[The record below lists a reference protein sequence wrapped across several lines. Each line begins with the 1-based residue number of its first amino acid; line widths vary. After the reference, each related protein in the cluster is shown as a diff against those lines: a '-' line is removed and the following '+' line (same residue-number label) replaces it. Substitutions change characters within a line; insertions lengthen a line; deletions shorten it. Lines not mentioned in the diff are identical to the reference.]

1 VADGIQ
7 PGNTDRNYVLRRI
20 LRRAVRYGRT
30 LGFREPFFYRLTDVL
45 AQTMGDVFPEIRA
58 RRDHIRDVLRLEE
71 EAFNRTLDKGIALFN
86 EAAAEGRITGAFAF
100 RLYDEQGFP
109 LDLTQLMARER
120 GLEVDVAEFERL
132 MEAQRTRAR
141 AAQKKQV
148 IELSQVE
155 SARPTRFV
163 GYETVETPAEVVEVL
178 EIRDRT
184 AVVLEPSPFY
194 AEMGGQVG

>member
-1 VADGIQ
+1 PA
-7 PGNTDRNYVLRRI
+7 P
-20 LRRAVRYGRT
+20 T
-30 LGFREPFFYRLTDVL
+30 LFPYTTLFRS
-45 AQTMGDVFPEIRA
+45 
-58 RRDHIRDVLRLEE
+58 
-71 EAFNRTLDKGIALFN
+71 
-86 EAAAEGRITGAFAF
+86 F

-163 GYETVETPAEVVEVL
+163 GYETVE
-178 EIRDRT
+178 DRKST
-184 AVVLEPSPFY
+184 RLNSSHVK
-194 AEMGGQVG
+194 